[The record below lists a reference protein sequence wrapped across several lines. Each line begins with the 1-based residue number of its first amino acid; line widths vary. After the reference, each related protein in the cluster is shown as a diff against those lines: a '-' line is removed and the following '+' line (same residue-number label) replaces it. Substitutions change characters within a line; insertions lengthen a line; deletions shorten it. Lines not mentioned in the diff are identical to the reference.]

1 MEISSKY
8 PAKSLSKEIAKLRT
22 DTKKREKAL
31 RGEEILY
38 NGEFDRGSGLT
49 LSAGLRHASLAVT
62 CCSNT
67 MMTSGARVRNT
78 CVTYLIQE
86 HNVEKSAL
94 TFHNIICR
102 HL

>member
-38 NGEFDRGSGLT
+38 NGEFDPGSG
-49 LSAGLRHASLAVT
+49 
-62 CCSNT
+62 
-67 MMTSGARVRNT
+67 
-78 CVTYLIQE
+78 
-86 HNVEKSAL
+86 
-94 TFHNIICR
+94 
-102 HL
+102 